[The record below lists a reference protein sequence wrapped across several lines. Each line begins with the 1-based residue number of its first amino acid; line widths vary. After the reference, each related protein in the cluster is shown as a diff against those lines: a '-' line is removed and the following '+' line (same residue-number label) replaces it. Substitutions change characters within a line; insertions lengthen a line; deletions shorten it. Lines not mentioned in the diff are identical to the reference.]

1 MFLYYSLKIVTHAM
15 LAIAYEA
22 DRKILSIHYYA
33 SRVVTRTEVI
43 EFAQPTLWDEACV
56 ALPMHRITYFF
67 SIWNDFVDEI
77 TLRE

>member
-1 MFLYYSLKIVTHAM
+1 MFLYCSLKVVTHAM

-22 DRKILSIHYYA
+22 DTTILPIHYYA
-33 SRVVTRTEVI
+33 SRVATRTEVI
-43 EFAQPTLWDEACV
+43 GFAQPTLWDEAFF
-56 ALPMHRITYFF
+56 LFPMHRITYFF